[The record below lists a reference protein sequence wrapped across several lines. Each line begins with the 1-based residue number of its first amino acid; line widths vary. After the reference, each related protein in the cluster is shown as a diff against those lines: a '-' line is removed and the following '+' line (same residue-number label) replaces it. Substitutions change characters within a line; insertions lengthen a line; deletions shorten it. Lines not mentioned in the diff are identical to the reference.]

1 VSRLRVGVDV
11 GGTFTDI
18 VLWDEESEHLHVFKT
33 PSIPQDPAEGV
44 VRGVQA
50 ALSSSNADAREIAA
64 FINGTTVAVNTI
76 IQRNGARVGLLIT
89 QGFRDVL
96 ELRRVRLPGAPSFEA
111 DKPVALVP
119 RRLVREV
126 GERLQA
132 DGSVLR
138 PIPWDD
144 VEQGLRELVQ
154 DGIEAVAICFLH
166 AYRNAD
172 HEAAVKTW
180 IAERYPNLYVCASS
194 DLWPQQREYE
204 RSLITVMN
212 AYVGARMQTYFANLE
227 KLLGTMGVTTPV
239 LSTKSNGGVMSA
251 AAAGR
256 APIQTLLSGPASG
269 LIAALNLAQ
278 QAGHSH
284 IVTLDMGGTSTDVGV
299 VAGRIPYSTENT
311 VGEFPVVLP
320 SVDVTSVGAGG
331 GSLLW
336 VDEVGAL
343 RVGPD
348 SAGSFPGPACYG
360 LGGTD
365 PTITDCYVA
374 LGFIAPEDFLGGGFQ
389 LQPTLAWEALAQ
401 VGARL
406 EMEPLAVAEA
416 ALDVATA
423 TMYAELLPLLAS
435 HGADRK
441 DFALMPYG
449 GAGPTHAFLLA
460 EEAGF
465 DHVIVPPAPGALCA
479 LGCILADFRADFVR
493 TEYARLDGAEARLAA
508 TFARLDDEANAWL
521 DAEDIN
527 PQHRHL
533 VRSADVRYVGQSYE
547 LTVELAP
554 GSPETAIASI
564 PDRYAVRYADVYGYT
579 HQGGHLEIVN
589 LRVQAVGATPKPD
602 LGGSVAAAE
611 GTPQP
616 VRQREVRH
624 GGQQRPIPIY
634 RRADL
639 AKGHRLSGPAIITQY
654 DTTTFVPAGFRI
666 RVDNR
671 MNLIGE
677 RA

>member
-1 VSRLRVGVDV
+1 MSRLRVGVDV

-50 ALSSSNADAREIAA
+50 ALSSSNADAREISA

-374 LGFIAPEDFLGGGFQ
+374 LGFIAPEDFLGGGFR
-389 LQPTLAWEALAQ
+389 LQPALAWEALAQ

-460 EEAGF
+460 AEAGF
-465 DHVIVPPAPGALCA
+465 DHVIVPPTPGALCA

-521 DAEDIN
+521 DAEAIS

-602 LGGSVAAAE
+602 LHGSVAAAE

-639 AKGHRLSGPAIITQY
+639 AQGHRLTGPAIITQY

-677 RA
+677 RV

>member
-1 VSRLRVGVDV
+1 MARLRVGVDV

-18 VLWDEESEHLHVFKT
+18 VVWDEESQRVHVLKT
-33 PSIPQDPAEGV
+33 PSEPTEPAVGV
-44 VRGVQA
+44 ARGVEAVLESAGA
-50 ALSSSNADAREIAA
+50 AAREITAL
-64 FINGTTVAVNTI
+64 INGTTVAVNTI
-76 IQRNGARVGLLIT
+76 IQRNGARVGLLVT

-119 RRLVREV
+119 RRSVREV
-126 GERLQA
+126 GERLRA

-144 VEQGLRELVQ
+144 VEREVRALVA
-154 DGIEAVAICFLH
+154 DGVEAIAICFLH
-166 AYRNAD
+166 AYRNAE
-172 HEAAVKTW
+172 HEAVVKAW
-180 IAERYPNLYVCASS
+180 IAEHYPALYVCASTE
-194 DLWPQQREYE
+194 LWPQQREYE

-212 AYVGARMQTYFANLE
+212 AYVGSRMQTYFAGLVE
-227 KLLGTMGVTTPV
+227 RLAGLGVATPV

-251 AAAGR
+251 VAAGR

-269 LIAALNLAQ
+269 LIAALHLAQ

-284 IVTLDMGGTSTDVGV
+284 VVTFDMGGTSTDVGV

-311 VGEFPVVLP
+311 VGDFPVVLP
-320 SVDVTSVGAGG
+320 SVDVTSIGAGG

-336 VDEVGAL
+336 VDEVGTL

-348 SAGSFPGPACYG
+348 SAGSAPGPACYG
-360 LGGTD
+360 LGGTQ

-374 LGFIAPEDFLGGGFQ
+374 LGLIAPEDFLGGSFQ
-389 LQPTLAWEALAQ
+389 LRPDLAREALGR
-401 VGARL
+401 VGAQLGL
-406 EMEPLAVAEA
+406 ETLAVANA

-465 DHVIVPPAPGALCA
+465 EHVIVPPSPGALCA

-493 TEYARLDGAEARLAA
+493 TVYARLDGTEDRLTE
-508 TFARLDDEANAWL
+508 TFAALDDEAHAWL
-521 DAEDIN
+521 DDEEIAEHGR
-527 PQHRHL
+527 QL

-547 LTVELAP
+547 LTVELTP
-554 GSPETAIASI
+554 GSPAEAMASI
-564 PDRYAVRYADVYGYT
+564 PQRYAMRYAEVYGYM
-579 HQGGHLEIVN
+579 QGDAPLEIVN
-589 LRVQAVGATPKPD
+589 LRVQAVGATPKPE
-602 LGGSVAAAE
+602 LRAPGAE
-611 GTPQP
+611 SDETARP
-616 VRQREVRH
+616 VSQREVRY
-624 GGQQRPIPIY
+624 GGAPRQIAVY

-639 AKGHRLSGPAIITQY
+639 AAGQQLNGPAIVTQY
-654 DTTTFVPAGFRI
+654 DTTTFVPAGFRL
-666 RVDNR
+666 RVDDR
-671 MNLIGE
+671 LNLIGE
-677 RA
+677 RV